1 MLPEWIENRIKVESS
16 KADLKGADLSHQ
28 KLMQA
33 KLDHANLEEADL
45 SYSYLL
51 CADLRGAN
59 LREADLTSAVLSE
72 ADLNGADLTDAE
84 FTDAY
89 LHGADLRNTINLTC
103 DQLELAYLDKTTQL
117 PDTIQLTWT
126 SDTTFTCH
134 E

>member
-1 MLPEWIENRIKVESS
+1 MLPEWIEIRIKLEAT
-16 KADLKGADLSHQ
+16 KADLQGADLSHY

-51 CADLRGAN
+51 RTDLRGAN

-84 FTDAY
+84 LTDAY

-103 DQLELAYLDKTTQL
+103 DQLELANLDKTTQL
-117 PDTIQLTWT
+117 PENIQLTWT
-126 SDTTFTCH
+126 SDSTFQCN

>member
-1 MLPEWIENRIKVESS
+1 MLPEWIENRIKVETD
-16 KADLKGADLSHQ
+16 KADLKGADLSHY

-51 CADLRGAN
+51 RADLRGAN

-84 FTDAY
+84 LTDAY
-89 LHGADLRNTINLTC
+89 LHGADLRNTVNLTC
-103 DQLELAYLDKTTQL
+103 DQLEMAYLDKTTKL
-117 PDTIQLTWT
+117 PDSIQLTWT
-126 SDTTFTCH
+126 SDSTFKCN

>member
-1 MLPEWIENRIKVESS
+1 MLPEWIEIRVKVEAGKS
-16 KADLKGADLSHQ
+16 DLKGADLSHY

-33 KLDHANLEEADL
+33 KLDHAELEEADL

-51 CADLRGAN
+51 RADLRGAN
-59 LREADLTSAVLSE
+59 LRKADLTSAVLSE

-89 LHGADLRNTINLTC
+89 LHGADLRNTVNLTC

-126 SDTTFTCH
+126 SDSTFECK

>member
-1 MLPEWIENRIKVESS
+1 MLPEWIEIRVQVEAAKS
-16 KADLKGADLSHQ
+16 DLKGADLSYH

-33 KLDHANLEEADL
+33 KLDNADFEKADL

-51 CADLRGAN
+51 GADLRGAN
-59 LREADLTSAVLSE
+59 LREVDFTSAVLSE
-72 ADLNGADLTDAE
+72 ANLNGADLTDAE

-103 DQLELAYLDKTTQL
+103 DQLELAFLDKTTQL
-117 PDTIQLTWT
+117 PESVQLTWT
-126 SDTTFTCH
+126 SDSTFICK